1 MEKKVAI
8 IILTCNQEE
17 LLKKCLSSLKEKTEY
32 KNYKT
37 YVIDDSGK
45 DYLSKKIKSKFKWVK
60 FSFNK
65 KNIGY
70 SKSIN
75 LGIKKALKDFSP
87 DYFVLLNDDLEFI
100 EKDWLNKMIKIG
112 ESNEKIGILG
122 CKLIYPDGSL
132 QWFFK
137 NGKMHF
143 IKNKNNIKETEE
155 TFKIKEVEDI
165 FGACT
170 IIKKKVINEIG
181 FYDESFS
188 PLYGEETDFCYRAGK
203 KGFKIV
209 YVGSTKII
217 HYGSASKKILE
228 FNGGKWFLQKKHAI
242 RLEWLNF
249 KINRILKYTIIHFGS
264 AVLGK
269 KPLIKL
275 KLLFKAY
282 TQNIKNI
289 KEIREKRRERFSWE
303 NQSSLK

>member
-17 LLKKCLSSLKEKTEY
+17 ILKKCLSSLKEKTDY
-32 KNYKT
+32 KNYRV

-45 DYLSKKIKSKFKWVK
+45 DYLSKKTKNEFKWVN
-60 FSFNK
+60 FSTNK

-75 LGIKKALKDFSP
+75 LGIKKALKEYLP

-100 EKDWLNKMIKIG
+100 EKDWLKKMIQIG
-112 ESNEKIGILG
+112 ESNRIIGILG

-143 IKNKNNIKETEE
+143 IKTKNNAKETEE
-155 TFKIKEVEDI
+155 TFRIKEVEDI

-170 IIKKKVINEIG
+170 VIKKEVVDAIG
-181 FYDESFS
+181 FYDEAFS

-203 KGFKIV
+203 KGFKII
-209 YVGSTKII
+209 YVGNTKII

-249 KINRILKYTIIHFGS
+249 RLFKIIKYTFIHFGS
-264 AVLGK
+264 AILSK
-269 KPLIKL
+269 NPFKRLN
-275 KLLFKAY
+275 LLCKAY
-282 TQNIKNI
+282 KENLKNI
-289 KEIREKRRERFSWE
+289 KEIRQKRKERFSWI
-303 NQSSLK
+303 K

>member
-45 DYLSKKIKSKFKWVK
+45 DYLSKRIKNNFKWVK
-60 FSFNK
+60 FYSNK
-65 KNIGY
+65 INLGY

-75 LGIKKALKDFSP
+75 LGMKIALKEYSP
-87 DYFVLLNDDLEFI
+87 DYLLLLNDDMEFI
-100 EKDWLNKMIKIG
+100 EKDWLKKMIKVG
-112 ESNEKIGILG
+112 EYNKKIGVLG
-122 CKLIYPDGSL
+122 CKLIYPDRSL

-143 IKNKNNIKETEE
+143 FKTQNDIQETKE

-170 IIKKKVINEIG
+170 LIKKEVVEEIG
-181 FYDESFS
+181 FFDENFS
-188 PLYGEETDFCYRAGK
+188 PLYGEDTDFCYRAGK
-203 KGFKIV
+203 KGFKII
-209 YVGSTKII
+209 YVGDTKII

-249 KINRILKYTIIHFGS
+249 KLSKIVKYTFIHFGS
-264 AVLGK
+264 AILSK
-269 KPLIKL
+269 NSFERL

-282 TQNIKNI
+282 KENLKNI
-289 KEIREKRRERFSWE
+289 KEIKQKRKERFSWE
-303 NQSSLK
+303 RQSRLK